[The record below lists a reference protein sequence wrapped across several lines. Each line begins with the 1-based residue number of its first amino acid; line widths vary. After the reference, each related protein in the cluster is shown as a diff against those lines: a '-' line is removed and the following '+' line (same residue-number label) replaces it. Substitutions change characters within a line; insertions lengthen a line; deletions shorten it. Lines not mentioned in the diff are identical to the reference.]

1 MSLEAR
7 HWSDCACGAEVLAAE
22 DGAGLADE
30 AGGWDCASAG
40 MIITEASNPAIK
52 SLERMDNL
60 QVGGY
65 TTLTNASPICLFL
78 EPRRSAKIFFA
89 GLLKL
94 SGRSET
100 PRSGGE
106 IQKHR
111 NSPAFSGLSF
121 SAACS
126 GLQAGRSSELLPPTT
141 IAGG

>member
-7 HWSDCACGAEVLAAE
+7 HWSDCACGAEGV
-22 DGAGLADE
+22 GGL
-30 AGGWDCASAG
+30 DCASAG

-100 PRSGGE
+100 PRSGG
-106 IQKHR
+106 R
-111 NSPAFSGLSF
+111 NPKTSEFPRFFWIVGFSSLFGL
-121 SAACS
+121 
-126 GLQAGRSSELLPPTT
+126 AG
-141 IAGG
+141 